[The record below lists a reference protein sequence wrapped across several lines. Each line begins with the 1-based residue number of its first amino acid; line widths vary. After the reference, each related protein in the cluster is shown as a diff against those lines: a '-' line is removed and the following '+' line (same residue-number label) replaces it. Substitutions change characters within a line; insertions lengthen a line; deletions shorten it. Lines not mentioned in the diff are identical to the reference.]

1 MTGSIR
7 TVGKVGRIVP
17 IGSPLSGV
25 QCAGHTLSPT
35 VVGSL
40 PERRRHT
47 EYRVRELQP
56 PRSFI
61 PARID
66 GEIRFDWRHEGQ
78 MGAYESVAKRGVET
92 TKLSAL
98 GSNQRKAGGYGDM
111 RQLFPVPEIGRRDPP
126 PVSLSTGI
134 QRI

>member
-1 MTGSIR
+1 MTVRS
-7 TVGKVGRIVP
+7 
-17 IGSPLSGV
+17 
-25 QCAGHTLSPT
+25 AGHTLFLT

-40 PERRRHT
+40 PERRRQT
-47 EYRVRELQP
+47 EYMVRDLQP

-78 MGAYESVAKRGVET
+78 MGAYESVAKMGVET
-92 TKLSAL
+92 VELSAL

-111 RQLFPVPEIGRRDPP
+111 RQLFPGPEIGRRDP